1 MLDKR
6 FRGVLKLST
15 VCEKSKRNLTGDN
28 LRDSKLDTYQR
39 NIERLAR
46 IKRDAV

>member
-15 VCEKSKRNLTGDN
+15 VCRKAREKFQEINECR
-28 LRDSKLDTYQR
+28 KLGHTK
-39 NIERLAR
+39 I
-46 IKRDAV
+46 